1 MALPAGTAAFPLGFE
16 TMTILVGG
24 TTSTDY
30 KVNSVDIPSQTT
42 RVINRPD
49 ENGDAADYQVRE
61 AGEKV
66 TGTITLQRATL
77 TTILPESGDTST
89 YDFDR
94 SATASSLIVTDIKV
108 SRSTDAAD
116 VFEISVLVDT
126 YQG

>member
-77 TTILPESGDTST
+77 TTICQNPATLPRMTLTG
-89 YDFDR
+89 
-94 SATASSLIVTDIKV
+94 AQLLPA
-108 SRSTDAAD
+108 
-116 VFEISVLVDT
+116 
-126 YQG
+126 